1 MSMSE
6 AQNPSTNPSEI
17 EQPKKNRTP
26 VFIIITILLL
36 AAVIFFFYQNQ
47 KLEEESKRQ
56 QQEIATTILQMDSI
70 STELD
75 IRIQTIKELGGNID
89 TLEALKAELEADKKQ
104 LLVDA
109 EYQRGRIERLND
121 RVDGYKELL
130 LMKDEEIKEL
140 KVMNEQ
146 LTEENTTLKVEKNQL
161 SDSIRRLEQNKQEL
175 AEKVATASRLEIG
188 GMSINAISDRGKERD
203 GGEYRN
209 RHIEQLK
216 IQFTVLENEIAPI
229 EGKELLLRV
238 VAPDGNVLFDVSRG
252 SGSFTFENRE
262 LFYTAKQEILYDRN
276 SQQVSFLYNKGS
288 EYAIGQHKV
297 EVYTDDYLMGKG
309 NFVVK

>member
-1 MSMSE
+1 MSE
-6 AQNPSTNPSEI
+6 GQASSEKQ
-17 EQPKKNRTP
+17 QPLEPQKKSSRTP

-36 AAVIFFFYQNQ
+36 VAVVFFFYQNRQ
-47 KLEEESKRQ
+47 LQEETKRQ
-56 QQEIATTILQMDSI
+56 QREIASKVLELDSI
-70 STELD
+70 SNELD
-75 IRIQTIKELGGNID
+75 VRIQTIQELGGDID
-89 TLEALKAELEADKKQ
+89 TLEALKAQLEADKKQ

-109 EYQRGRIERLND
+109 EYTRGRIQRLNN

-130 LMKDEEIKEL
+130 LQKDEEIEEL
-140 KVMNEQ
+140 KVLNVQ
-146 LTEENTTLKVEKNQL
+146 LTEENTSLKVEKNIL
-161 SDSIRRLEQNKQEL
+161 NDSIRRLEQNKLEL
-175 AEKVATASRLEIG
+175 AQKVATASRLEISE
-188 GMSINAISDRGKERD
+188 MEVIAINDRGKEKA

-238 VAPDGNVLFDVSRG
+238 IAPDGNVLFDVSRG
-252 SGSFTFENRE
+252 SGSFTFESRE

-276 SQQVSFLYNKGS
+276 NQEVSFLYNKGS

-297 EVYTDDYLMGKG
+297 EVYTDDYLMGQG
-309 NFVVK
+309 TFVVK

>member
-1 MSMSE
+1 MSE
-6 AQNPSTNPSEI
+6 EQNPSEN
-17 EQPKKNRTP
+17 QPQQSKKNRTP
-26 VFIIITILLL
+26 VFIIITAILLI
-36 AAVIFFFYQNQ
+36 AVVFFFYQNQ

-56 QQEIATTILQMDSI
+56 QQEISSTILQMDSI
-70 STELD
+70 SNELD
-75 IRIQTIKELGGNID
+75 IRIQTIRELGGDID
-89 TLEALKAELEADKKQ
+89 TLEALKTQLETDKKQ

-109 EYQRGRIERLND
+109 EYTRGRISKLND
-121 RVDGYKELL
+121 RVDGYRELL
-130 LMKDEEIKEL
+130 LLKDEEIKEL
-140 KVMNEQ
+140 KVINEK

-161 SDSIRRLEQNKQEL
+161 NDTIRRLELNKQEL
-175 AEKVATASRLEIG
+175 AQKVATASRLEISA
-188 GMSINAISDRGKERD
+188 MTVNAINDRGRERD

-262 LFYTAKQEILYDRN
+262 LFYTAKQEILYDKN
-276 SQQVSFLYNKGS
+276 SQQVTFLYNKGS

-297 EVYTDDYLMGKG
+297 EVYTDDYLMGQG
-309 NFVVK
+309 DFVVK